1 MALPQSV
8 IPASVAQ
15 YVKGTFPNAKITE
28 WSRDGKKQLIE
39 LNNDMEL
46 VLNAKGKFLRM
57 DD

>member
-1 MALPQSV
+1 M
-8 IPASVAQ
+8 AQ
-15 YVKGTFPNAKITE
+15 YVKGTFPNANITE

-46 VLNAKGKFLRM
+46 VFNAKGKFLRM